1 MTEKMRNGNG
11 NGASYPASTIVKTPV
26 HLNNKTR
33 PQSPMAHNHQHNM
46 DKTVSNYRQ
55 KTNQLY
61 VALLLSAA
69 LAILQMI
76 FQETVYLNRNMRHL
90 HSPDNLDLRRF
101 RMELSEVHAGSS
113 SKSGH
118 GAVDKSNISHTK
130 DLLLNSGINVSDIEP
145 GMLDRL
151 PSLAEVEG
159 LYGPSVVISGL
170 ETCETFRKTI
180 AQEDAYI
187 GPAGMFNT
195 VRF

>member
-1 MTEKMRNGNG
+1 
-11 NGASYPASTIVKTPV
+11 
-26 HLNNKTR
+26 
-33 PQSPMAHNHQHNM
+33 
-46 DKTVSNYRQ
+46 
-55 KTNQLY
+55 
-61 VALLLSAA
+61 
-69 LAILQMI
+69 
-76 FQETVYLNRNMRHL
+76 MRHL

-159 LYGPSVVISGL
+159 TVQG
-170 ETCETFRKTI
+170 CH
-180 AQEDAYI
+180 QERCNNSKMLKKKIKMKYKK
-187 GPAGMFNT
+187 
-195 VRF
+195 